1 MKMLKR
7 SLLLGVFVVFTSM
20 VSAQQPIPTRGPVPF
35 SGFDLDGNGAISQ
48 QEFESV
54 HAQRRQDYP
63 GRGRMDPPDFNA
75 FDLNGDQ
82 VLSPAE
88 LSAGQNQRAM
98 DRKGMGMG
106 PGARSGMGPGMGR
119 GPGMG
124 PRAGR
129 NMPNF
134 KDFDQNGDGVLHE
147 EELEKARTER
157 IMQRAQQG
165 YMMRN
170 LRNAPPFSDIDS
182 NGDGVVSAEEFS
194 AAQQRH
200 QQQRVR
206 PQ

>member
-7 SLLLGVFVVFTSM
+7 SLLLGVFVAFTSM
-20 VSAQQPIPTRGPVPF
+20 VSAQQPIPARGPVPF
-35 SGFDLDGNGAISQ
+35 SGFDMDGNGAISQ

-54 HAQRRQDYP
+54 HAQRRQGYP
-63 GRGRMDPPDFNA
+63 GRGRMAPPDFET

-82 VLSPAE
+82 LLSPAE
-88 LSAGQNQRAM
+88 LSAGQSQRAM
-98 DRKGMGMG
+98 DRKGM
-106 PGARSGMGPGMGR
+106 GMGPGMGR